1 MKMKKSLF
9 VTAVAVSL
17 TACGGGGG
25 MPNFGNDEYPV
36 ETIGTNSA
44 SLQSTYPATIRGIQD
59 VQVRPKVSGFI
70 TKVYVHEGQV
80 KCCLPSIVRHIGP
93 QFGRLK
99 PALTLL
105 VHS

>member
-1 MKMKKSLF
+1 MKKSLF

-44 SLQSTYPATIRGIQD
+44 SLQRASEAESVGLY
-59 VQVRPKVSGFI
+59 
-70 TKVYVHEGQV
+70 HESL
-80 KCCLPSIVRHIGP
+80 C
-93 QFGRLK
+93 
-99 PALTLL
+99 A
-105 VHS
+105 